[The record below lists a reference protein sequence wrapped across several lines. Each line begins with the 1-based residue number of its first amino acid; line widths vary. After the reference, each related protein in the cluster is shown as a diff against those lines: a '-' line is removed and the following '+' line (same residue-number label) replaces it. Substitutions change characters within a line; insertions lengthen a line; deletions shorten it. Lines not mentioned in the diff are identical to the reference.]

1 MPPSPTH
8 MGPDGSQNVLAYFA
22 RHGQTEANAAGEF
35 RGPNNVPLDST
46 GKRDAQELKEYF
58 KDIELGDVFASDKDR
73 TMDTA
78 HAIADPK
85 GLKIQPLKDLN
96 ALNVG
101 YLAGEPKAEHQKV
114 VDYFQKNTHQKFPN
128 GESIEDFR
136 DRSQPVIKHAIGL
149 GAKNK
154 KPSLVVAHS
163 SIIHELNHI
172 VTGDH
177 NQTLVKPGGL
187 VGVFRTDKGLQLKA
201 LLKPS
206 KESKDDSHY
215 AG

>member
-1 MPPSPTH
+1 
-8 MGPDGSQNVLAYFA
+8 MGPNENVLAYFA
-22 RHGQTEANAAGEF
+22 RHGTTAANTAGEF
-35 RGPNNVPLDST
+35 RGPSNVPLNEQ

-58 KDIELGDVFASDKDR
+58 KDIELGDVFASNKDR

-78 HAIADPK
+78 HTIVDPK
-85 GLKIQPLKDLN
+85 GLTIQPLKDLN

-114 VDYFQKNTHQKFPN
+114 VDYFQKNTHQKFPK
-128 GESIEDFR
+128 GESIDYFR
-136 DRSQPVIKHAIGL
+136 ERSQPIIKHAIGM

-163 SIIHELNHI
+163 SIIHELNYI
-172 VTGDH
+172 LTGDH

-187 VGVFRTDKGLQLKA
+187 VGVFQTDKGPQLRA

-206 KESKDDSHY
+206 KGSKEDSHY